1 MAEAKKG
8 PQFQE
13 LLVWI
18 FDQVFEEFRKL
29 AKEVYTDLDFSQF
42 KYIDLEETTT
52 GNVAAED
59 EEEGG
64 DEVESARSGM
74 IVESQGESIL
84 QKKTMEIPMKMYE
97 FGAKYMNFF
106 FYGTRVFELLC
117 WKKLL
122 LL

>member
-1 MAEAKKG
+1 MAVEDIKKSSDGEIISQIVAEAKKG

-13 LLVWI
+13 LLTWI
-18 FDQVFEEFRKL
+18 FDQAFEEFRKS

-42 KYIDLEETTT
+42 KYIYREETTT

-64 DEVESARSGM
+64 DDVESACSGM

-84 QKKTMEIPMKMYE
+84 QKKQCRSP
-97 FGAKYMNFF
+97 
-106 FYGTRVFELLC
+106 
-117 WKKLL
+117 
-122 LL
+122 